1 MPDKIAI
8 NIAEVLHSIVEQESD
23 RYRVH
28 FDASDARLVVQ
39 KQKLARLLTALG
51 EVARQ
56 VAAYAKIEI
65 FAAPHGHMATAK
77 VDNRRF
83 SISTNL
89 ENTRFE
95 IEENYYSYEAGENQQ
110 SFYHYE
116 TDEEV
121 LRLVM
126 DAVGKY
132 IALQRVIEQRRAAAA
147 PITAGI

>member
-1 MPDKIAI
+1 
-8 NIAEVLHSIVEQESD
+8 
-23 RYRVH
+23 
-28 FDASDARLVVQ
+28 
-39 KQKLARLLTALG
+39 
-51 EVARQ
+51 
-56 VAAYAKIEI
+56 
-65 FAAPHGHMATAK
+65 MATVK

-89 ENTRFE
+89 DSTRFD
-95 IEENYYSYEAGENQQ
+95 IEENSYSWAASENLQ

-132 IALQRVIEQRRAAAA
+132 IALERVVEQRRATS
-147 PITAGI
+147 PT